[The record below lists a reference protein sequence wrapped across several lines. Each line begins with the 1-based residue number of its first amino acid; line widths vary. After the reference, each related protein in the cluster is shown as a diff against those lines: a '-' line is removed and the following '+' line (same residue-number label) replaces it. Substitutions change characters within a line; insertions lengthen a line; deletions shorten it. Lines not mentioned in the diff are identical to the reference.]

1 VCWPVS
7 VDVAVAVDM
16 GFLCGKEAPG
26 TASNTESPRMDGPG
40 ANGHTQGARPLWSIT
55 MRPFYVAVAMLTCVA
70 FAMPTIADE
79 KSSEAVKPRNYA
91 EAAEECEKA
100 IARRKHELANEYSS
114 DVWGL
119 KQKFQK
125 DGNLEHAIVADTEW
139 SRSLSRKPLSQE
151 QLVESPPELAK
162 LQREYLD
169 RFASLAEAVATE
181 FLQDLKT
188 EASELAKAGKLADGK
203 VLQQEI
209 DMIKRLYLDGRD
221 GKARGSDV
229 AKGKVEDDVVSACEE
244 AIRQKRVA
252 MQAQYVG
259 ELEALEKSFQAKGA
273 LEHLFATKAESKR
286 FLETPLI
293 AEDNLAKKPDALRE
307 LQLKYFELQQNVT
320 ASVAEEFIAKL
331 EQKKQALTIE
341 GKLDEAIKAKKDAE
355 LIRKRYSWPK
365 APERRSLVGRWVC
378 FSGDAELG
386 ACELLQD
393 GQRLIFINERG
404 ERARGF
410 QKDESTVISVDNGG
424 LAGTI
429 SPDTNVIQWH
439 NGTSWRR

>member
-1 VCWPVS
+1 
-7 VDVAVAVDM
+7 
-16 GFLCGKEAPG
+16 
-26 TASNTESPRMDGPG
+26 
-40 ANGHTQGARPLWSIT
+40 

-70 FAMPTIADE
+70 FAVPTIADE

-162 LQREYLD
+162 LQTEYLD
-169 RFASLAEAVATE
+169 RFAGLAEAVATE
-181 FLQDLKT
+181 FLQDLKK

-209 DMIKRLYLDGRD
+209 DKIKRLYLGGRD

-229 AKGKVEDDVVSACEE
+229 AKGKAEDDVVSACEE

-259 ELEALEKSFQAKGA
+259 ELEALEKSFQARGA
-273 LEHLFATKAESKR
+273 LEDLFATKAESKR

-293 AEDNLAKKPDALRE
+293 AEDNLAEKPDALRE

-320 ASVAEEFIAKL
+320 ASVAEEFVAKL
-331 EQKKQALTIE
+331 EQQKQALTIE
-341 GKLDEAIKAKKDAE
+341 GRFEEAVKAKADVQKISQRYMDSSHE
-355 LIRKRYSWPK
+355 SRLTKRPPSVAGTWN
-365 APERRSLVGRWVC
+365 
-378 FSGDAELG
+378 SGG
-386 ACELLQD
+386 NHFH
-393 GQRLIFINERG
+393 IT
-404 ERARGF
+404 
-410 QKDESTVISVDNGG
+410 QKGDVISWESQDSQHTY
-424 LAGTI
+424 ASSCT
-429 SPDTNVIQWH
+429 W
-439 NGTSWRR
+439 NGTHFVGTCERTIKGNGCTVALRLVLTLKSPTEVFCEDTAMQTGCGLTRNQQHTSTWQKLN